1 MDRDV
6 AQMVRE
12 DGAWMAKMVCSEDDD
27 MNGLGSL
34 SRWLERLIAVDNDLE
49 TSAKGKA
56 KLLHILKGAFHFKSE
71 VSRRI

>member
-34 SRWLERLIAVDNDLE
+34 S
-49 TSAKGKA
+49 
-56 KLLHILKGAFHFKSE
+56 
-71 VSRRI
+71 